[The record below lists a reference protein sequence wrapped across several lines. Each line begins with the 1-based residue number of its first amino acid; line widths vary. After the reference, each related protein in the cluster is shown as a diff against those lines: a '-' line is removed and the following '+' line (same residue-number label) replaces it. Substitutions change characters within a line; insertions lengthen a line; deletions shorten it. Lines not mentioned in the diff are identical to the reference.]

1 VDDPGPPVLRRGKPA
16 DAAREHA
23 AEPPVEPPAQAGT
36 GGNAPPAATQPAA
49 AAQPETAEA
58 AVPPPVPVYR
68 DADEVPVP
76 EARPR
81 QSDDQIRRAAG
92 AAFDFTEGLPNYMCQ
107 EDIARY
113 SSDTRPANWR
123 PDDLVTAAVV
133 YDHGKEDYRNIK
145 VNGKPRD
152 SFKDTDGAWSTGE
165 FGTLLVDLF
174 SPATDA
180 QFRFRESARIAG
192 INAKVYDFNVDH
204 PHSHWNVIVSS
215 QRYSPAYK
223 GAVWIDPSTS
233 RVLRIEEQAYGFP
246 SDFPADHVET
256 ATDYEY
262 VQLGD
267 ARRYLLPVHSENLM
281 CQRGSDL
288 CTRNTID
295 FRNYHKYT
303 GESTITFDDT
313 KK

>member
-1 VDDPGPPVLRRGKPA
+1 
-16 DAAREHA
+16 
-23 AEPPVEPPAQAGT
+23 
-36 GGNAPPAATQPAA
+36 
-49 AAQPETAEA
+49 
-58 AVPPPVPVYR
+58 
-68 DADEVPVP
+68 
-76 EARPR
+76 
-81 QSDDQIRRAAG
+81 
-92 AAFDFTEGLPNYMCQ
+92 
-107 EDIARY
+107 
-113 SSDTRPANWR
+113 
-123 PDDLVTAAVV
+123 
-133 YDHGKEDYRNIK
+133 
-145 VNGKPRD
+145 
-152 SFKDTDGAWSTGE
+152 
-165 FGTLLVDLF
+165 
-174 SPATDA
+174 
-180 QFRFRESARIAG
+180 
-192 INAKVYDFNVDH
+192 
-204 PHSHWNVIVSS
+204 
-215 QRYSPAYK
+215 
-223 GAVWIDPSTS
+223 VWIDPSTS